1 MIFVIFTCELHL
13 TCILYVVVEISLSF
27 SFLFYTC
34 CNYFFCFFFFQAE
47 DGIRDLTVTGVH
59 KCALPISRRLWH
71 YVRRA
76 RPAALS
82 LPGALRHRRHPGSE
96 RAAGRALRT

>member
-34 CNYFFCFFFFQAE
+34 CNYFFFFFFFQAE

-59 KCALPISRRLWH
+59 KCAIPISA
-71 YVRRA
+71 VA
-76 RPAALS
+76 IRPA
-82 LPGALRHRRHPGSE
+82 PRRRPVP
-96 RAAGRALRT
+96 AAGDPRSGSRAGASTGSRWRTPR